1 MPSSPIGRVL
11 GFGGIA
17 MRMLTGTV
25 VDATKRI
32 WGGDDTANIAS
43 TLTPTASHSLS
54 TDAPNSSTSS
64 APPSPVS
71 RFLSPANTERL
82 AEGLCRMRGA
92 ALKIGQMLSIQDDAL
107 LPPPLAA
114 VLARVR
120 DSADMM
126 PQHQLRSVLSSE
138 WGDNWEAKLDRFD
151 EQPIAAAS
159 IGQVHRGSVRGVGE
173 IVVKVQYP
181 GVADSIESDVE
192 NVRRLI
198 NWFNI
203 APKGL
208 YLDKTM
214 DAAKEE
220 LSAECDYRTEAAN
233 QTKFRELLRSSVLH
247 PRVTVP
253 AVVETLCTRQ
263 VLVSEWVEGVPIDR
277 LEALPQAIRD
287 RLCRDLV
294 QLCLLEL
301 FVWRFMQ
308 TDPNWSNFLYDT
320 AAGTLHLVDF
330 GACIAYR
337 KQFIDDYLRMVYAC
351 AERDSA
357 GVIEYSRRLGFIT
370 GEESREMLNA
380 HVAAALIIGEPFSA
394 QYAAGYDFAAMN
406 MSGRV
411 SELARVMVRL
421 RLTAPPKESYTLHRK
436 LSGCFLTCKKLHA
449 HVSLRDT
456 FMEVYRQYR
465 FS

>member
-1 MPSSPIGRVL
+1 
-11 GFGGIA
+11 
-17 MRMLTGTV
+17 MLTGTV

-54 TDAPNSSTSS
+54 TDATNPSTGSVSGPS
-64 APPSPVS
+64 AVS

-126 PQHQLRSVLSSE
+126 PQHQLRSVLSTE
-138 WGDNWEAKLDRFD
+138 WGDGWETRLDRFD
-151 EQPIAAAS
+151 DQPIAAAS

-173 IVVKVQYP
+173 VVVKVQYP

-198 NWFNI
+198 SWFNI

-220 LSAECDYRTEAAN
+220 LSAECDYRLEAAN
-233 QTKFRELLRSSVLH
+233 QVKFRQLLRASPLH
-247 PRVTVP
+247 PRVSVP
-253 AVVETLCTRQ
+253 AVVEQLCTRQ

-277 LEALPQAIRD
+277 LESLPQAERNQ
-287 RLCRDLV
+287 LCRDLV

-320 AAGTLHLVDF
+320 HSRSGSGGTLNLVDF

-337 KQFIDDYLRMVYAC
+337 KPFIDDYLRMVYAC
-351 AERDSA
+351 AEQDRPA
-357 GVIEYSRRLGFIT
+357 VIEYSRRLGFIT

-380 HVAAALIIGEPFSA
+380 HVAAALIIGEPFSSR
-394 QYAAGYDFAAMN
+394 YGSTGGTGYDFAAMN

-436 LSGCFLTCKKLHA
+436 LSGCFLTCKKLNA
-449 HVSLRDT
+449 QLSLRDM
-456 FMEVYRQYR
+456 FMDVYSQYQ
-465 FS
+465 F

>member
-1 MPSSPIGRVL
+1 MGRVL

-17 MRMLTGTV
+17 MRMLGGTV

-32 WGGDDTANIAS
+32 WSGDGTADIPPAAIAQ
-43 TLTPTASHSLS
+43 PPPADAS
-54 TDAPNSSTSS
+54 AAS
-64 APPSPVS
+64 AASASPSAVS

-107 LPPPLAA
+107 LPPALAA

-126 PQHQLRSVLSSE
+126 PAHQLRAVLSTE
-138 WGDNWEAKLDRFD
+138 WGDDWDSRLERFD

-159 IGQVHRGSVRGVGE
+159 IGQVHRGAVRGVGE
-173 IVVKVQYP
+173 VVVKVQYP

-198 NWFNI
+198 NWFHI

-220 LSAECDYRTEAAN
+220 LGAECDYRSEAAN
-233 QTKFRELLRSSVLH
+233 QTKFRALLRSSPLH
-247 PRVTVP
+247 PRVSVP
-253 AVVETLCTRQ
+253 AVVEALCTRQ
-263 VLVSEWVEGVPIDR
+263 VLVSEWVDGAPIDR
-277 LEALPQAIRD
+277 LGGLPQATRD
-287 RLCRDLV
+287 ALCRDLV
-294 QLCLLEL
+294 HLCLLEL
-301 FVWRFMQ
+301 FQWRTMQ
-308 TDPNWSNFLYDT
+308 TDPNWSNFLYSQHS
-320 AAGTLHLVDF
+320 GVLHLVDF

-337 KQFIDDYLRMVYAC
+337 KSFIDDYLRMVHAC
-351 AERDSA
+351 AEGDRA
-357 GVIEYSRRLGFIT
+357 GVVEHSRRLGFIT
-370 GEESREMLNA
+370 GDESREMMNA
-380 HVAAALIIGEPFSA
+380 HVAAAFIIGEPFSA
-394 QYAAGYDFAAMN
+394 RYAAGYDFAAMN

-411 SELARVMVRL
+411 GELARVMVRL

-436 LSGCFLTCKKLHA
+436 LSGAFLTCKKLQA
-449 HVSLRDT
+449 NISLRDL
-456 FMEVYRQYR
+456 FLDVYRQYK
-465 FS
+465 FD

>member
-1 MPSSPIGRVL
+1 
-11 GFGGIA
+11 
-17 MRMLTGTV
+17 MLTGTV

-43 TLTPTASHSLS
+43 TLTPAASHSLS
-54 TDAPNSSTSS
+54 ADAPNSSSS
-64 APPSPVS
+64 AAATPSAVS

-107 LPPPLAA
+107 LPPSLAA

-126 PQHQLRSVLSSE
+126 PEHQLRSVLSTE
-138 WGDNWEAKLDRFD
+138 WGDDWQTKLDRFD

-173 IVVKVQYP
+173 VVVKVQYP

-198 NWFNI
+198 NWFNVV
-203 APKGL
+203 PKGL

-220 LSAECDYRTEAAN
+220 LGAECDYQIEAAN
-233 QTKFRELLRSSVLH
+233 QTQFRQLLRSSPLH
-247 PRVTVP
+247 PRVSVP
-253 AVVETLCTRQ
+253 GVVEQLCTRQ
-263 VLVSEWVEGVPIDR
+263 VLVSEWVAGVPIDR
-277 LEALPQAIRD
+277 LTDLPQVERD
-287 RLCRDLV
+287 RICRDLV

-320 AAGTLHLVDF
+320 AGSSSSGGTLHLVDF
-330 GACIAYR
+330 GACRTYS
-337 KQFIDDYLRMVYAC
+337 KSFIDDYLRMVYAC
-351 AERDSA
+351 AERDRPA
-357 GVIEYSRRLGFIT
+357 VIEYSRRLGFIT

-380 HVAAALIIGEPFSA
+380 HVAAALIIGEPFSS
-394 QYAAGYDFAAMN
+394 QYATSGYGFAAMN

-449 HVSLRDT
+449 NVSLRDM
-456 FMEVYRQYR
+456 FMDVYRQYQ
-465 FS
+465 FD

>member
-1 MPSSPIGRVL
+1 
-11 GFGGIA
+11 
-17 MRMLTGTV
+17 MLTGTV

-32 WGGDDTANIAS
+32 WTGDDNSTANPTTS
-43 TLTPTASHSLS
+43 PTPTTPQSPSA
-54 TDAPNSSTSS
+54 DAANQS
-64 APPSPVS
+64 AVS

-114 VLARVR
+114 ILARVR

-126 PQHQLRSVLSSE
+126 PQHQLHAVLRAE
-138 WGDNWEAKLDRFD
+138 WGDDWSTKLQRFD

-173 IVVKVQYP
+173 VVVKVQYP

-220 LSAECDYRTEAAN
+220 LSAECDYRSEAVN
-233 QTKFRELLRSSVLH
+233 QTRFRQLLRASPLH
-247 PRVTVP
+247 PRVGVP
-253 AVVETLCTRQ
+253 AVVEALCTRQ
-263 VLVSEWVEGVPIDR
+263 VLVSEWVSGVPIDR
-277 LEALPQAIRD
+277 LVSLPQSTRD
-287 RLCRDLV
+287 ALCRDLV

-308 TDPNWSNFLYDT
+308 TDPNWSNFLYDHT
-320 AAGTLHLVDF
+320 AANTTAATTAGTLHLVDF
-330 GACIAYR
+330 GACIEYR
-337 KQFIDDYLRMVYAC
+337 KPFIDDYLRMVHAC
-351 AERDSA
+351 AERDRSA
-357 GVIEYSRRLGFIT
+357 VVEYSRRLGFIT

-394 QYAAGYDFAAMN
+394 AYGGGYDFAAMN

-411 SELARVMVRL
+411 SDLARVMVRL

-436 LSGCFLTCKKLHA
+436 LSGCFLTCKKLQA
-449 HVSLRDT
+449 NVSLRDM
-456 FMEVYRQYR
+456 FMTVYRQYQ
-465 FS
+465 FD